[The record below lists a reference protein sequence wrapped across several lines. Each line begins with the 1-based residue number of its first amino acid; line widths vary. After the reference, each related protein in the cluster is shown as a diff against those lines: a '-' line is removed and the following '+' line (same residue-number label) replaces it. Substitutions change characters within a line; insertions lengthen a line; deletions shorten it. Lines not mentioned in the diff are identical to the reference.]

1 MGPNATRRARDS
13 RTRLLVLVL
22 ATAAALALPACPA
35 APLPEDPYVAEVT
48 RAARAERA
56 DRHAEAATAYA
67 QAATLTEDEAV
78 ARTALYRAAQ
88 ATEQA
93 GDLETARELYLDL
106 ADRFPGT
113 PEAGRGLYDA
123 ARLSRTLGRDDDAI
137 DLWLRLIRR
146 EPQCALSDMAVRRL
160 YQTHAE
166 HEDLGTFD
174 ALATAELATSLERP
188 PDLLAALYLFR
199 ARARADLDRPREAY
213 ADIEAGL
220 AGCAYP
226 SCCYWD
232 DLPWLGAQ
240 VASDSGDHRRTIEWL
255 DRLLQWKEECW
266 FNGSYYSAYYDNAQ
280 RWKAEILRDDL
291 QEPGAAAEAFLE
303 LEHFTD
309 SVLRDDGL
317 YEAARLFL
325 ERLDEPSRGCAAL
338 RELLDEF
345 PDSNRRRAAEELLAR
360 CG

>member
-1 MGPNATRRARDS
+1 MERTAPARTGDTQTRP
-13 RTRLLVLVL
+13 VLFPL
-22 ATAAALALPACPA
+22 ALAAALALPACPA

-56 DRHAEAATAYA
+56 DRHAEAAEAYA
-67 QAATLTEDEAV
+67 QAATLTQDEAV

-88 ATEQA
+88 ETERA
-93 GDLETARELYLDL
+93 GDVEPALAMYTDL

-123 ARLSRTLGRDDDAI
+123 ARLCRTLGRDDDAI
-137 DLWLRLIRR
+137 ALWLRLIRQ

-160 YQTHAE
+160 YQTHADR
-166 HEDLGTFD
+166 EDLAAFD
-174 ALATAELATSLERP
+174 ALVTAELATALERP

-199 ARARADLDRPREAY
+199 ARARGDLDRPRESY
-213 ADIEAGL
+213 ADIDAGL

-232 DLPWLGAQ
+232 DLPWLGAEI
-240 VASDSGDHRRTIEWL
+240 ASDAGDYRRAIEWL
-255 DRLLQWKEECW
+255 DRLLQWKEESW
-266 FNGSYYSAYYDNAQ
+266 FTGSYYSTYYDNAQ

-291 QEPGAAAEAFLE
+291 GEPAEAAEAFLE
-303 LEHFTD
+303 LENFTD
-309 SVLRDDGL
+309 SMLRDDGL

-345 PDSNRRRAAEELLAR
+345 PDSNRRREAEELLAR